1 MIPAWHQQGSR
12 ASPTAGSTYKNTTLP
27 RQEALSC
34 KTLSRASPTEWS
46 TPEVYKNQHFTDKR
60 NRKLTGQ
67 SVSYSILSVGGAQNV
82 GPELFETL
90 TLGMHTLN
98 LTKPS
103 PPPPPLTCKVD
114 VRNTASWVAMA
125 SRSHNG
131 PNFAWNGGKGGLGRR
146 AVLSTIMSTAA
157 WGHELLQPFQGAAI
171 SSNHEVSPRPD
182 KGP

>member
-1 MIPAWHQQGSR
+1 MGKGCWGVGGGAVIPAWHQQGSR

-46 TPEVYKNQHFTDKR
+46 TPEVYKNQHLTDER

-103 PPPPPLTCKVD
+103 PPLPPIPCKVGTV
-114 VRNTASWVAMA
+114 VRATSHGNPRGGVADI
-125 SRSHNG
+125 
-131 PNFAWNGGKGGLGRR
+131 NFACQGWRGGEKAL
-146 AVLSTIMSTAA
+146 
-157 WGHELLQPFQGAAI
+157 
-171 SSNHEVSPRPD
+171 
-182 KGP
+182 